1 MGFQVARA
9 APHGQ
14 PDHAD
19 LAQVIL
25 PVSLDMALDQR
36 AKLRQRQVEAFGKS
50 VSAPDKPGKCL
61 TPASAVIIATR
72 ACP

>member
-1 MGFQVARA
+1 MGLQITRT
-9 APHGQ
+9 APHSQ

-25 PVSLDMALDQR
+25 PVSLDMAIDQR
-36 AKLRQRQVEAFGKS
+36 AKLRQRQVEAFGEA
-50 VSAPDKPGKCL
+50 VSAPDKPGKCF